1 MPLNHI
7 HKMVKVV
14 NIILWAF
21 HTKNEGAAHLFTCLS
36 EYQIPFLLPPP
47 LTCPGS
53 FLFPAF
59 SKLTLRP
66 WALLGWRIL
75 HLQPHMLSFLALG
88 RGIYPRALCAARATD
103 LHQDVEWGTLTS
115 GKTLRVSELCVT
127 STSGRKRSS
136 FPQLVGIRGTSEL
149 ATSCGTPPHL
159 PTPRVFCLE
168 NRDGK
173 TTLLAVFLSVCLY
186 LLIG

>member
-59 SKLTLRP
+59 SKLTLWP

-115 GKTLRVSELCVT
+115 GKMLRMSELCYQHKWKKEIQLSSV
-127 STSGRKRSS
+127 SGNSWYIRAGNQLWNSSSPSHTSS
-136 FPQLVGIRGTSEL
+136 F
-149 ATSCGTPPHL
+149 
-159 PTPRVFCLE
+159 
-168 NRDGK
+168 
-173 TTLLAVFLSVCLY
+173 LSWEQ
-186 LLIG
+186 GR